1 MPFNSLRQETLINT
15 SYEVRTRLN
24 PMIGFLN
31 LLVDD
36 IVDSP
41 EERQELTQEAYESAV
56 RLLKTL
62 QFLESSARGESP
74 DE

>member
-1 MPFNSLRQETLINT
+1 
-15 SYEVRTRLN
+15 
-24 PMIGFLN
+24 MIGFLN

-62 QFLESSARGESP
+62 QFLESSARSQ
-74 DE
+74 